1 MIPSVKLIWS
11 AICTAICAIS
21 FAEVP
26 PVIRTAAELHA
37 ATTSKGIQGRIFEL
51 KATAMSS
58 PPERRSQFIVEDETG
73 RAKIYDTR
81 ENDDPHVT
89 PGDIII
95 LSGILQP
102 RHRKTPEDMLLNAN
116 CTSITIVAKGTLPP
130 PVDIQYCDIELS
142 DLELCSVRTS
152 GVLIDVRIDEID
164 PRFTTFAIDNS
175 GKIIEAVAYTSSVK
189 DSMDSLKRIVGATVS
204 IEGIL
209 AMSGGTRIHRR
220 RCISLQNAKAI
231 HVITP
236 PSDDIFNV
244 PEIGETS
251 HLTPDDII
259 ALGRRRTEG
268 RVLAKWNNDTI
279 LLRTFNGDLIK
290 ISLISVPPAVGECI
304 KAVGYAET
312 DLFHVNLINSVWH
325 STEPLAIPPEKT
337 VEMSIGE
344 VVTDGM
350 GNRMFNARCHGKTV
364 RLTGIVYDLTS
375 HGRIDNSFILA
386 ADGCTI
392 TVDCENIPSVLNK
405 LETGATV
412 VVSGVCVAETETWN
426 RHSTLPRTKRIFIAT
441 HSPND
446 IIILKK
452 PSWWTPVRFTVAI
465 IALATLLAVVLA
477 WNFSLRRLSERRGR
491 ELFRNQIVRAES
503 ELRIDERTRI
513 AAELHDHLAQN
524 LTAIAYQLASA
535 DRSRVSAP
543 EASSGHL
550 ATAVKMLGSC
560 RTELRRC
567 LWDLKSDALNEPDIA
582 VAIRKSI
589 EPVCADAAVEVV
601 FPVPRSK
608 LSDST
613 VHAILSIS
621 RELAANAVNHGKSDL
636 IRVKGYMS
644 DGILSF
650 TVIDNGSGFDPFSA
664 PDTTDGHFGL
674 DGIRERLRKHN
685 GSMSVESSP
694 GNGCRI
700 TINMTSGKIRC

>member
-1 MIPSVKLIWS
+1 MSPLKSYLSILAATFAFLSCS
-11 AICTAICAIS
+11 TAATNDTIHS
-21 FAEVP
+21 
-26 PVIRTAAELHA
+26 AAELMQVISRNDA
-37 ATTSKGIQGRIFEL
+37 NGRTFSIRGTAYAGAITQRSGFFVFQNGKGAYLYDIR
-51 KATAMSS
+51 
-58 PPERRSQFIVEDETG
+58 PEYIP
-73 RAKIYDTR
+73 AIKP
-81 ENDDPHVT
+81 N
-89 PGDIII
+89 DIII
-95 LSGILQP
+95 ATGVIEPRSKPSLSEG
-102 RHRKTPEDMLLNAN
+102 LNAN
-116 CTSITIVAKGTLPP
+116 CTNVTILGKAAPIHHIPISADDIEQSCLLYKPIRITGTLI
-130 PVDIQYCDIELS
+130 DI
-142 DLELCSVRTS
+142 RT
-152 GVLIDVRIDEID
+152 DEID
-164 PRFTTFAIDNS
+164 PRHTLLVIDCSNRTVNAAS
-175 GKIIEAVAYTSSVK
+175 KIPYNDIRTQIGAQVEIKGVLSRHHSRRIHGRKIIMIARPDAIRI
-189 DSMDSLKRIVGATVS
+189 LK
-204 IEGIL
+204 
-209 AMSGGTRIHRR
+209 
-220 RCISLQNAKAI
+220 
-231 HVITP
+231 P
-236 PSDDIFNV
+236 PSDEWFRA
-244 PEIGETS
+244 PEIGNTDELS
-251 HLTPDDII
+251 PEVIV
-259 ALGRRRTEG
+259 ALGRRKIIG
-268 RVLAKWNNDTI
+268 HVLTVW
-279 LLRTFNGDLIK
+279 NGDTMLVRSTSNRLVK
-290 ISLISVPPAVGECI
+290 INLVVSPPQVGEDI
-304 KAVGYAET
+304 ESVGYAGT
-312 DLFHVNLINSVWH
+312 DLFHVNLSRGIWRPASPTHKMPEAIECVSAH
-325 STEPLAIPPEKT
+325 SLLTDST
-337 VEMSIGE
+337 GE
-344 VVTDGM
+344 
-350 GNRMFNARCHGKTV
+350 RKFNIHYHGKTIKLRGAV
-364 RLTGIVYDLTS
+364 RTLPSGDS
-375 HGRIDNSFILA
+375 GGRLA
-386 ADGCTI
+386 LDSDGY
-392 TVDCENIPSVLNK
+392 TVMLNCNFVPSAV
-405 LETGATV
+405 EHIEIGTTV
-412 VVSGVCVAETETWN
+412 SVVGVCVMETENWN
-426 RHSTLPRTKRIFIAT
+426 RHAILPRTHGMFISVNSTDNIKIIAT
-441 HSPND
+441 P
-446 IIILKK
+446 
-452 PSWWTPVRFTVAI
+452 PWWTPARLIAVICALILFIVAI
-465 IALATLLAVVLA
+465 LA

-589 EPVCADAAVEVV
+589 EPVCADAAIEVV

-636 IRVKGYMS
+636 IRVKGYIS